1 MSELAEVRFFRGFRR
16 WRAPARTRPYIRK
29 IQDARNLS
37 LSRARLQCRALLM
50 GALAV
55 SAAKVCFPQ
64 VQLPAVN
71 LGDTNYEHGFG
82 APGWLLEEFPA
93 GYTASVLKDA
103 HGNTVPGPNR
113 VTTYSTTT
121 HIAHITKQRYMGAW
135 IVTEALQPLVDLDV
149 TLAGGTDSRI
159 RGLGDLTVGSGLQWV
174 PRKVG
179 TGVFVQRAM
188 VDVGA
193 PTGKYSDDR
202 PVNIG
207 NHFVSLTPN
216 YVFTYQPVNKVEF
229 TAQLYFLWNSVNH
242 DPSAGLDIKSMQA
255 GQAVHANY
263 ASSYAIFKSVRIGF
277 NGYWLQQLT
286 NHAINGISIADSKER
301 TVGLGP
307 GAQVGGEGLWLRV
320 NSYLETDV
328 RNRPSGIKVTFRI
341 SKTFGAK
348 HPEP

>member
-1 MSELAEVRFFRGFRR
+1 MMLALAGAMLLREFRQ
-16 WRAPARTRPYIRK
+16 WSAPTHRGTYIRK
-29 IQDARNLS
+29 IHSDRL
-37 LSRARLQCRALLM
+37 LPITRARLQRRALLI
-50 GALAV
+50 GALV
-55 SAAKVCFPQ
+55 LSAAKVCFPQ

-121 HIAHITKQRYMGAW
+121 HIALISKQRFLGAW
-135 IVTEALQPLVDLDV
+135 LVTEALQPLVDLDV
-149 TLAGGTDSRI
+149 TLASRADSRI
-159 RGLGDLTVGSGLQWV
+159 RGLGDLTVGSGLQWA

-179 TGVFVQRAM
+179 TGVFAQRAM
-188 VDVGA
+188 IDVGA

-202 PVNIG
+202 LLNIG

-216 YVFTYQPVNKVEF
+216 YVFTYEPVKKVEF

-242 DPSAGLDIKSMQA
+242 DPSAGLGIKNMQA

-263 ASSYAIFKSVRIGF
+263 ASSYEIFKNVRIGF

-286 NHAINGISIADSKER
+286 DHAINGNSIADSKESAL
-301 TVGLGP
+301 GLGP
-307 GAQVGGEGLWLRV
+307 GAQVGGKGLWLRV
-320 NSYLETDV
+320 NSYMETDV

-341 SKTFGAK
+341 SKTPGG
-348 HPEP
+348 

>member
-1 MSELAEVRFFRGFRR
+1 MI
-16 WRAPARTRPYIRK
+16 P
-29 IQDARNLS
+29 
-37 LSRARLQCRALLM
+37 
-50 GALAV
+50 ALA
-55 SAAKVCFPQ
+55 SAMRLIGTRQRGAPTKRSTCLRKMHRKGIVQITKARPQLRVPLICMLAVASAQVCFAQ

-121 HIAHITKQRYMGAW
+121 HIALISKQRFLGAW
-135 IVTEALQPLVDLDV
+135 LVTEALQPLVDLDV
-149 TLAGGTDSRI
+149 TLASRADSRI
-159 RGLGDLTVGSGLQWV
+159 RGLGDLTVGSGLQWA

-179 TGVFVQRAM
+179 TGVFAQRALI
-188 VDVGA
+188 DVGA

-202 PVNIG
+202 LLNIG

-216 YVFTYQPVNKVEF
+216 YVFTYEPVKKVEF

-242 DPSAGLDIKSMQA
+242 DPSAGLGIKNMQA

-263 ASSYAIFKSVRIGF
+263 ASSYEIFKNVRIGF

-286 NHAINGISIADSKER
+286 DHAINRNSIADSKESAL
-301 TVGLGP
+301 GLGP
-307 GAQVGGEGLWLRV
+307 GAQVGGKGLWLRV
-320 NSYLETDV
+320 NSYMETDV

-341 SKTFGAK
+341 SKTPGG
-348 HPEP
+348 